1 MRALITGVSGQDGHY
16 LSELLLS
23 KGYTVYGLVRRT
35 TQPAI
40 IPKGVIVINGDV
52 TDASVIREVVNINPD
67 EIYHLAA
74 MSFVWES
81 FKSPKATF
89 DINAVGTLNMLEAAR
104 ILDCKFYQA
113 STSEL
118 YGSMPPP
125 QNEVTPF
132 HPRSPYGV
140 AKLAAYWLTVN
151 YRESYDLYA
160 VNGIL
165 FNHES
170 PIRGKEFVTRKVC
183 DYVAWLEEITPYL
196 EAGAFSTKAHN
207 GNWDGKKLKL
217 GNLDAIRDWGHAKD
231 YVKGMWLMMQQ
242 DKPEDYVLATGEGRT
257 IRDLLDEA
265 FGYINA
271 DWKDYVEIDQEL
283 YRPAEVHA
291 LIGDPSK
298 AESIGWTREYTFQT
312 MIKEMINAANSH

>member
-1 MRALITGVSGQDGHY
+1 MRALITGATGQDAFY

-23 KGYTVYGLVRRT
+23 KGYEVYGLVRRT
-35 TQPAI
+35 SQPREL
-40 IPKGVIVINGDV
+40 PPGVTVVSGDV
-52 TDASVIREVVNINPD
+52 TDPMTTDLVVRINPD

-81 FKSPKATF
+81 FKTPRATF

-104 ILDCKFYQA
+104 KLGCKFYQA

-118 YGSMPPP
+118 YGATPPP
-125 QNEVTPF
+125 QREDTPF

-151 YRESYDLYA
+151 YREAYDLYA
-160 VNGIL
+160 CNGIL

-170 PIRGKEFVTRKVC
+170 PRRGMEFVTRKVTNYC
-183 DYVAWLEEITPYL
+183 AILKQW
-196 EAGAFSTKAHN
+196 
-207 GNWDGKKLKL
+207 KKEPIDDFFPGMLKL
-217 GNLDAIRDWGHAKD
+217 GNLSAVRDWGHAKD

-242 DKPEDYVLATGEGRT
+242 NKPDDYVLATGEGRT
-257 IRDLLDEA
+257 IKDLLDTA
-265 FGYINA
+265 FGYIGE
-271 DWKDYVEIDQEL
+271 DWQGYVEIDPEL

-291 LIGDPSK
+291 LIGDPRK
-298 AESIGWTREYTFQT
+298 AESIGWKREYTFDD
-312 MIKEMINAANSH
+312 MIKEMINEDS